1 MIQININAIPE
12 SDINVMARGLL
23 ASITAFY
30 EDPENMRRF
39 QEWERQ
45 QEEKLHSV
53 ELHKE

>member
-1 MIQININAIPE
+1 MVQIDIKKIPE
-12 SDINVMARGLL
+12 ADTNVMARGLL
-23 ASITAFY
+23 ATIAAYF

-39 QEWERQ
+39 KEWERK